1 MARAKSRENEMNGNS
16 RSCAATQKLVNCVN
30 TADAQ
35 HSLCM
40 RRMGEHR
47 ITTIQ
52 LNGTKEVDVE
62 QKLGSGSEGKLT
74 VPRRD

>member
-1 MARAKSRENEMNGNS
+1 M
-16 RSCAATQKLVNCVN
+16 NCVN
-30 TADAQ
+30 TADSQ

-52 LNGTKEVDVE
+52 LKGTVEVDVE
-62 QKLGSGSEGKLT
+62 LMLKLGSGSKGNLT

>member
-1 MARAKSRENEMNGNS
+1 MARAKSREKEMNGNS
-16 RSCAATQKLVNCVN
+16 RSCAATQKLVNRVN

-35 HSLCM
+35 HSLCK

-52 LNGTKEVDVE
+52 LNGTEEVDVD
-62 QKLGSGSEGKLT
+62 QKLGSGSKGNLT
-74 VPRRD
+74 VPGRD